1 MIASYREAR
10 LRCLASQLKSVPR
23 PEPGAGMLEMTF
35 RPSFFTTRRTCPST
49 EAPRRAMVSAAAT
62 ATAKRIA
69 IDGSTRQNRPMTFTP
84 MQRQVEEWISTHTP
98 GYFPPLMMLAR
109 LTEELGELSRA
120 VSHRFG
126 HKKPKPGEAEGDV
139 GDEIGDLL
147 FVLICL
153 ANSLQ

>member
-1 MIASYREAR
+1 
-10 LRCLASQLKSVPR
+10 
-23 PEPGAGMLEMTF
+23 MTF
-35 RPSFFTTRRTCPST
+35 
-49 EAPRRAMVSAAAT
+49 V
-62 ATAKRIA
+62 
-69 IDGSTRQNRPMTFTP
+69 P

-126 HKKPKPGEAEGDV
+126 DKKPKPGEAEGDV

-153 ANSLQ
+153 ANSLQIDLDQSWEGLLKKLYERDATRWKPKS